1 MRRLGRHVHPREGVR
16 GGTRGDT
23 SDRFFAGQDVDSGSS
38 VMSTMNM
45 VVHGHPLR
53 PAHGRHALGVGTH
66 APKADADRYDGV
78 LSTPPFSRRTSA
90 PS

>member
-1 MRRLGRHVHPREGVR
+1 
-16 GGTRGDT
+16 
-23 SDRFFAGQDVDSGSS
+23 
-38 VMSTMNM
+38 MSTMNM